1 MTMFWIL
8 LGLLLLFALLIMY
21 SALVVASRAD
31 EWEERRREMT
41 TPEEFAEKMEK
52 LSELDTERRHIEMD
66 GLMCVLLTE
75 LGYGEG
81 VEIFE
86 GCCKWYA

>member
-1 MTMFWIL
+1 MKIL
-8 LGLLLLFALLIMY
+8 VILIALLLLFALLIMY

-31 EWEERRREMT
+31 EWEERKWVAM

-81 VEIFE
+81 VEIFDD
-86 GCCKWYA
+86 CYKWYA